1 MLDHNS
7 IIRDFLIDHLKLN
20 DWKPGFTPHYLTST
34 CYFKDSRQITVC
46 KKSVTIF
53 DNNKCLITIAF
64 EDEVIT
70 PLYKFYVAH

>member
-20 DWKPGFTPHYLTST
+20 DWKPGFTPHYEQST

-53 DNNKCLITIAF
+53 DNNKFLITIAF